1 MDQELNDFDLVSEPK
16 KKPPLVQRLISCL
29 RKKEGKKGEDNLQIF
44 KLIRPP
50 RYKPKPLG
58 QIVMETGYTA
68 SQVKQFYRAFKQ
80 ECPKGISDEDTFK
93 EVYAKIFPLG
103 ESGKYAHIVFSC
115 IDNISCGR
123 ITFDDFMTFLSTI
136 RLSSEDDKI
145 GLSFRFCDINNDS
158 VITYDELS
166 KVNTCESK
174 I

>member
-1 MDQELNDFDLVSEPK
+1 M
-16 KKPPLVQRLISCL
+16 ISCL
-29 RKKEGKKGEDNLQIF
+29 VKKEGKKGEDNLQIF

-50 RYKPKPLG
+50 RYKPKPLS
-58 QIVMETGYTA
+58 QIVIETGYTA
-68 SQVKQFYRAFKQ
+68 SQVKQFYRAFEQ

-115 IDNISCGR
+115 IDITSCGR
-123 ITFDDFMTFLSTI
+123 ITFDDFTTFLSSI

-158 VITYDELS
+158 VITYDELFKVGTCDS
-166 KVNTCESK
+166 KSK
-174 I
+174 SLDK